1 MKSIFE
7 RRFTMKK
14 GDIVKIVVEGVASI
28 AIGLIADSVTRKLKD
43 NAKKTNF
50 DETLVGD
57 LTVSELKDILKGEA

>member
-1 MKSIFE
+1 
-7 RRFTMKK
+7 MKK